1 MELEKLL
8 TLNELEKIN
17 FMGYTHG
24 SIWTLMKEK
33 VNWVKKV
40 RHDQIRKLNWILGDE
55 LVMKEMV
62 SSYNHVNQ
70 YVKLKGKQ
78 IDVGKEGVARSF
90 GLSHEGVVQIG
101 KESYNLIVATYFTG
115 DEHERYISLSRY
127 LIAKTNGKHKV
138 ARLEALIV

>member
-1 MELEKLL
+1 MELEKLP

-17 FMGYTHG
+17 FVGYTHG
-24 SIWTLMKEK
+24 NIWTLTKEK

-62 SSYNHVNQ
+62 NSYNHVNQ
-70 YVKLKGKQ
+70 YVKLKGRQ

-90 GLSHEGVVQIG
+90 GLSHERVVQIG
-101 KESYNLIVATYFTG
+101 RESYNPIVATYFTR
-115 DEHERYISLSRY
+115 DEYERYISLLVY
-127 LIAKTNGKHKV
+127 LIAKVNGKHKV
-138 ARLEALIV
+138 AKLEALIA